1 MGISSPASQ
10 PGSIFPSENFQP
22 SAVQY
27 NSQPSARVQH
37 NQLPPALSDPPPDS
51 IEDESDNL
59 SENDGDPTIEK
70 CTPEEYLLTKGRIIG
85 RYRLM
90 WRPFRPI
97 IEDGLI
103 CSSKDAN
110 PRSFSSRYSESKY
123 CRQTEVVRSHRIL
136 PSLVGTTSPPPTAG
150 LDPSSH
156 GLRALGYPKY
166 TITVVPPYI
175 VGLIEAAAS
184 LTQALHSFTTILP
197 PFSSEATV
205 TTVPPLAPNCRP
217 KRPSNHHR
225 DNRKGSPAERVCDKP
240 PVSPPPAAG
249 TLLPG
254 ERV

>member
-37 NQLPPALSDPPPDS
+37 NQLLPALSDPPPDS

-85 RYRLM
+85 CYRLM

-103 CSSKDAN
+103 RSSKDAN
-110 PRSFSSRYSESKY
+110 PRSFSSRRQRLHIDYVALTKIAPLIPDLARESGPHGI
-123 CRQTEVVRSHRIL
+123 S
-136 PSLVGTTSPPPTAG
+136 STAAMTG
-150 LDPSSH
+150 LIIPHDPKKLQVLHSTRPSSL
-156 GLRALGYPKY
+156 LRLP
-166 TITVVPPYI
+166 
-175 VGLIEAAAS
+175 LAAAS
-184 LTQALHSFTTILP
+184 
-197 PFSSEATV
+197 AT
-205 TTVPPLAPNCRP
+205 A
-217 KRPSNHHR
+217 
-225 DNRKGSPAERVCDKP
+225 DA
-240 PVSPPPAAG
+240 
-249 TLLPG
+249 
-254 ERV
+254 